1 MRIDRRGC
9 LAVGLGLVA
18 SVVASAEAATV
29 AERALGD
36 PAAKVTMVE
45 WFSMTCPHC
54 AAFHLKTLPELKQ
67 RYIDTGKLRLVVRDF
82 PTDGVALKAHVLA
95 HCAGPERY
103 FQFVDAFLAS
113 QERWA
118 GARDPIGGLK
128 QIAKLGGL
136 SDQQIDAC
144 LADQAMENA
153 VLQVRLDA
161 QQKHDIRSTPSFLLN
176 GKVHSG
182 NRSPEEFAKLLDPL
196 LR

>member
-18 SVVASAEAATV
+18 GVVASAEAATV

-95 HCAGPERY
+95 HCGGPERY
-103 FQFVDAFLAS
+103 FQFLDAFLAS

-118 GARDPIGGLK
+118 GARDPIAGLK

-153 VLQVRLDA
+153 VLQARLDA
-161 QQKHDIRSTPSFLLN
+161 QQKYDIRSTPSFLIN

-182 NRSPEEFAKLLDPL
+182 NRSAEEFAKLLDPL